1 MQARLTALAAPLRH
15 REFRLLWLAQL
26 ASDLGDWIGRVALSI
41 VVFERTGSAFTT
53 ALVTTVSVLPY
64 IGLGPYL
71 TARFSRYHRRSV
83 LVGSDL
89 ARALL
94 FALIALPFGV
104 NALLALAFVAG
115 CLTPPFQA
123 TRSAAVPTV
132 LPRKTFGD
140 GVALMT
146 ITAEAALLLG
156 YAAGGGLVAVLGAQ
170 PALLANSASF
180 LLSALFL
187 SRLHLTDEDDRRTD
201 RAVTVR
207 SGIRTVLDDPFVRR
221 YIWTYTIVGGCAVIP
236 ETLAPALIQGELGE
250 GPTLV
255 GLLSAA
261 VCASIIL
268 TALVAPRSGSD
279 TALLRS
285 ASLLALLGCGLGA
298 GLFALE
304 LGVPGVVLP
313 FLAVGIALTSRVPGT
328 QVVGTRVDD
337 IQRANVYSVALACIA
352 AGQAFIPLGAGAVAQ
367 SIGVQHASAWFLL
380 AATLVSAVTFLR
392 PPRGEPSPSV
402 RSGATTPP

>member
-1 MQARLTALAAPLRH
+1 MRTSVRALAAPIAH
-15 REFRLLWLAQL
+15 RDFRLLWLAQL

-41 VVFERTGSAFTT
+41 VVFERTGSAITT

-71 TARFSRYHRRSV
+71 TAKLTRYHRRTV

-94 FALIALPFGV
+94 FALIALPLSV
-104 NALLALAFVAG
+104 PELLVLAFVAG

-123 TRSAAVPTV
+123 TRSAAVPTL
-132 LPRKTFGD
+132 LPREIYGD
-140 GVALMT
+140 GVAVMT

-156 YAAGGGLVAVLGAQ
+156 YATGGGLVALLGDR

-187 SRLHLTDEDDRRTD
+187 SRLQLADEAERRTG
-201 RAVTVR
+201 VGTSVR
-207 SGIRTVLDDPFVRR
+207 EGIRKVLDDPYVRR
-221 YIWTYTIVGGCAVIP
+221 FIWTYTIVGGCAVIP

-255 GLLSAA
+255 GLLSAV
-261 VCASIIL
+261 VCGSIIL
-268 TALVAPRSGSD
+268 TTFVVPRQGSD
-279 TALLRS
+279 TSLMRS
-285 ASLLALLGCGLGA
+285 ASILSLTGCGVAA

-304 LGVPGVVLP
+304 VGLPGIVLP
-313 FLAVGIALTSRVPGT
+313 FVAVGVALTSRIPGT
-328 QVVGTRVDD
+328 QVVGVRVEDEL
-337 IQRANVYSVALACIA
+337 RANVYSVSYACIA
-352 AGQAFIPLGAGAVAQ
+352 GGQAFIPLVAGVLAQ
-367 SIGVQHASAWFLL
+367 SIGVQRATAWFLF
-380 AATLVSAVTFLR
+380 AAAAMSGVTALR
-392 PPRGEPSPSV
+392 PPKRAPAHAA
-402 RSGATTPP
+402 ATT